1 MNAGA
6 LVFCLLD
13 AEGDYTPEG
22 YELLD
27 AAQVGDYEL
36 KLWRGTSHIN
46 GEAIKYNEVSLAGKG
61 QKFDPQSQH
70 TKVKGSTAAL
80 GHRWELLY
88 TIANWIKRYGDLYIG
103 SYNPSKLGIYHK
115 LFRRYLPRLKVSDI
129 YQPFDECRE
138 EGTKYFH
145 VTGEYGMIESI
156 ITEAEADFEPSRYIA
171 QLPSVV
177 DRATAEARKIFGLK
191 MKQGEVTD
199 DNVGEM
205 AESVVQEVVN
215 NLHLTTDSELVDIDL
230 FQRVLTNVLN
240 HAY

>member
-13 AEGDYTPEG
+13 AEGYTPEG

-36 KLWRGTSHIN
+36 KLWRGTNHVN
-46 GEAIKYNEVSLAGKG
+46 GEAVKYNEVSLAAKG
-61 QKFDPQSQH
+61 HKFDSQSQY
-70 TKVKGSTAAL
+70 TKVRGSTTAL

-115 LFRRYLPRLKVSDI
+115 LFRRYLSRLKVSDI
-129 YQPFDECRE
+129 YQPFDECRK

-145 VTGEYGMIESI
+145 VSGEYGMIESI
-156 ITEAEADFEPSRYIA
+156 ITEAEADFEPRRCLQTS
-171 QLPSVV
+171 
-177 DRATAEARKIFGLK
+177 
-191 MKQGEVTD
+191 
-199 DNVGEM
+199 
-205 AESVVQEVVN
+205 
-215 NLHLTTDSELVDIDL
+215 
-230 FQRVLTNVLN
+230 
-240 HAY
+240 